1 MLWRGIIP
9 GGCDTTVVRFPLLLS
24 LSFYCFFSF
33 SVHVGI
39 LCTLIYRAVGTLG
52 IGIPKKETGRKI
64 IEVLVHTSLRLQR
77 NDLVLLCL
85 LNIVDSQQGTLIQN
99 APILTIVLVKNVQQD
114 RISTTQLST
123 SIIHT
128 RH

>member
-1 MLWRGIIP
+1 M
-9 GGCDTTVVRFPLLLS
+9 
-24 LSFYCFFSF
+24 
-33 SVHVGI
+33 HVCI
-39 LCTLIYRAVGTLG
+39 VCTSIYRAVGTLG

-77 NDLVLLCL
+77 NDLVLL
-85 LNIVDSQQGTLIQN
+85 NVVDSQQGTLIQN
-99 APILTIVLVKNVQQD
+99 ALILTIVIVKNVQQD

-123 SIIHT
+123 SMIPA